1 MSDKEFLIWLHHR
14 LTEVHGENEMF
25 DYMNKLRSIIEQMDD
40 DQHSLNN
47 CCKNIQELS
56 NEYYE
61 RVSK

>member
-14 LTEVHGENEMF
+14 LTEVHGEDEMF

-40 DQHSLNN
+40 AQHSLNN
-47 CCKNIQELS
+47 CDKNIQQLS

>member
-25 DYMNKLRSIIEQMDD
+25 DYMNKFRSIIEQMDD

-47 CCKNIQELS
+47 CC
-56 NEYYE
+56 
-61 RVSK
+61 